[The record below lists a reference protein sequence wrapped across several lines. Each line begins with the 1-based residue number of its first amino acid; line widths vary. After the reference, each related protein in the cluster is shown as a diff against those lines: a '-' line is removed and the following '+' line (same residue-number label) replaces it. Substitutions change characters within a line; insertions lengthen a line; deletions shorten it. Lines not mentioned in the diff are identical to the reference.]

1 MDKQIKF
8 YSQFEVKQIGESMD
22 EPVIIT
28 GYANTV
34 SKDRYNDVI
43 PSYAWNEAALENYK
57 KNPIILAFHEHDKPI
72 GVATELVADEKG
84 LKITAKISKAAQEVY
99 QLIKDGVLRSFSVG
113 FLLKDADYDQV
124 SDIFVIKALE
134 LLEVSVV
141 SVPANQDSI
150 FDLAKSFSSEEEYL
164 NFKKSFITASNEG
177 SETQPETAGTQETSN
192 EGEKEFNMD
201 KTEFEQMI
209 KSAVESAQA
218 TGIQLGQSG
227 AERLLADIQKR
238 VEDGEKT
245 LAQALDGLRGELA
258 EKNAELLAMQKS
270 KMEFQEKQAAE
281 DKVTYAEKEAAVL
294 FAKATGK
301 RLQETKAF
309 ENLVQK
315 YGAHVPSDKWENV
328 VSTNLLDEI
337 RRALVIAPR
346 FRNIQMPGVTTT
358 FPVNPEAGYA
368 NWVTTA
374 QYGSADS
381 SGSAKTHA
389 LKELSITAHKLATK
403 EFLSNEEEYDA
414 IVALLPIV
422 RDAMVRRMSK
432 AWDRA
437 LLIGGETSTD
447 PIKGL
452 VKYEAAL
459 NNTTTAIANKVTVA
473 TLRALRKNLGT
484 WGLNPAQV
492 AFFVTNDVYYDL
504 LEDEA
509 FQTMDKVGS
518 QATLITGQIGTV
530 GNSPVIVTGE
540 LPAGKVAGNFG
551 AIAVNTQNFMV
562 GNYKGL
568 NVESDYNVEYQSR
581 LLVATLRT
589 GFKQIST
596 VDGQA
601 VSCQR
606 WSAT

>member
-245 LAQALDGLRGELA
+245 LAQALDGL
-258 EKNAELLAMQKS
+258 
-270 KMEFQEKQAAE
+270 
-281 DKVTYAEKEAAVL
+281 
-294 FAKATGK
+294 
-301 RLQETKAF
+301 
-309 ENLVQK
+309 
-315 YGAHVPSDKWENV
+315 V
-328 VSTNLLDEI
+328 VN
-337 RRALVIAPR
+337 
-346 FRNIQMPGVTTT
+346 
-358 FPVNPEAGYA
+358 
-368 NWVTTA
+368 
-374 QYGSADS
+374 
-381 SGSAKTHA
+381 
-389 LKELSITAHKLATK
+389 
-403 EFLSNEEEYDA
+403 
-414 IVALLPIV
+414 
-422 RDAMVRRMSK
+422 
-432 AWDRA
+432 
-437 LLIGGETSTD
+437 
-447 PIKGL
+447 
-452 VKYEAAL
+452 
-459 NNTTTAIANKVTVA
+459 
-473 TLRALRKNLGT
+473 
-484 WGLNPAQV
+484 
-492 AFFVTNDVYYDL
+492 
-504 LEDEA
+504 
-509 FQTMDKVGS
+509 
-518 QATLITGQIGTV
+518 
-530 GNSPVIVTGE
+530 
-540 LPAGKVAGNFG
+540 
-551 AIAVNTQNFMV
+551 
-562 GNYKGL
+562 
-568 NVESDYNVEYQSR
+568 
-581 LLVATLRT
+581 
-589 GFKQIST
+589 
-596 VDGQA
+596 
-601 VSCQR
+601 
-606 WSAT
+606 